1 MNIFVFGF
9 WTENLNALHFRPPM
23 SLAENL
29 KRLRMQKQL
38 SQPDL
43 ADKAKLSKGY
53 VYMLESGEM
62 TNPSLE
68 KLLQISEALDCTIA
82 DLVGEPKTAAKSD
95 ASLEIPEGLQEFAK
109 KRKRGGDAIKE
120 EDLRSLARV
129 QYRGKRPETVED
141 WAYVYEFIKR
151 TLGEGK

>member
-1 MNIFVFGF
+1 
-9 WTENLNALHFRPPM
+9 M
-23 SLAENL
+23 SLADNL

-62 TNPSLE
+62 TNPSLD
-68 KLLQISEALDCTIA
+68 KLLKISEALDCTIA
-82 DLVGEPKTAAKSD
+82 DLVGEPKTTAKSD
-95 ASLEIPEGLQEFAK
+95 AGLEIPEGLQEFAK
-109 KRKRGGDAIKE
+109 KRKREGDPIKE

-129 QYRGKRPETVED
+129 QYRGKRPESVED

>member
-1 MNIFVFGF
+1 
-9 WTENLNALHFRPPM
+9 M

-43 ADKAKLSKGY
+43 AEKSDLSKGY

-68 KLLQISEALDCTIA
+68 KLFQISKALDCTIA
-82 DLVGEPKTAAKSD
+82 DLVGEPKVMVKAD
-95 ASLEIPEGLQEFAK
+95 PHLEIPSALQEFARS
-109 KRKRGGDAIKE
+109 RKRAGNPIGDNELK
-120 EDLRSLARV
+120 SLAYV
-129 QYRGKRPETVED
+129 QYRGRRPETVED
-141 WAYVYEFIKR
+141 WAYVYEFLKR
-151 TLGEGK
+151 TLGENR

>member
-1 MNIFVFGF
+1 MSYSP
-9 WTENLNALHFRPPM
+9 PPM
-23 SLAENL
+23 SLADNL

-82 DLVGEPKTAAKSD
+82 DLVGEPKTTAKSD
-95 ASLEIPEGLQEFAK
+95 AGLEIPEGLREFAK
-109 KRKRGGDAIKE
+109 KRKREGDPIKE
-120 EDLRSLARV
+120 ADLRSLARV

-151 TLGEGK
+151 TLGEKK